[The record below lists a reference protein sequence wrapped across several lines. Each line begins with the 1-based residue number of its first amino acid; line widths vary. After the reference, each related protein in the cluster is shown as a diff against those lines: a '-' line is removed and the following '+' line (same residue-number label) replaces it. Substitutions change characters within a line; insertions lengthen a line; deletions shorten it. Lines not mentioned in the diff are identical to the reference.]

1 MRLRRDPTIF
11 ATTVILAVGVP
22 IGAASFVGSKTSAL
36 ADHLGAAA
44 GVTATIGTVD
54 ADLTARIRLSDVRIG
69 QLFAADSIEASVALD
84 SLLSGQLGA
93 DEIRVANPHVAVEVD
108 RTGDSDLARV
118 VRRLAKSGHSS
129 HGGPRLRRIV
139 VSSGTLVAHIPGLG
153 EVTADGVELVPDEG
167 GVRVITGPLHI
178 KGTLGHGDHELH
190 GELSLERS
198 SAEVALP
205 HVKFGRV
212 LAVAGTGELTSE
224 RATIPLRDVSIGRL
238 ATGGSLELRAAL
250 DDGGLPRHIAIEI
263 APPTPD
269 GELGITLRGEH
280 LPLRAFATLA
290 PHGVILD
297 DAHAT
302 GSLTIHRAGATTS
315 LAIDGSLDG
324 ARLEHHLIGTA
335 PIAIAG
341 TLRGTLTL
349 APDAITADRL
359 ALDIGAAHWTA
370 TGTVKRGQPVTANLD
385 LALQTAPCNDLLASV
400 PPEIRGPLDGMAMTG
415 SFGGRAHLGLDLAK
429 PAGEGV
435 DLELDLDNRC
445 TVTAEPPAA
454 DVSSLALPSDQPFAD
469 GTHAKVGKGLPNWAE
484 LRTLPGYLPA
494 AFVSAE
500 DGRFYDHHGFDT
512 TQIGKSLEIDLRD
525 KKLARGGSTIS
536 QQLVKNAFLA
546 QRRSLDRKI
555 QEAILT
561 WRLEARLDKKTIL
574 ERYLN
579 IIELGPHIFGVGAAA
594 HHWFG
599 LPASALD
606 LHQAAFLA
614 ALTSEPRTMSRRVRH
629 AGGIDT
635 DSAIRVDVILHAM
648 LRDGAIDRAQLD
660 HAKELPLHFAPA
672 ALKAD

>member
-1 MRLRRDPTIF
+1 M
-11 ATTVILAVGVP
+11 
-22 IGAASFVGSKTSAL
+22 
-36 ADHLGAAA
+36 
-44 GVTATIGTVD
+44 
-54 ADLTARIRLSDVRIG
+54 
-69 QLFAADSIEASVALD
+69 
-84 SLLSGQLGA
+84 
-93 DEIRVANPHVAVEVD
+93 
-108 RTGDSDLARV
+108 
-118 VRRLAKSGHSS
+118 
-129 HGGPRLRRIV
+129 
-139 VSSGTLVAHIPGLG
+139 
-153 EVTADGVELVPDEG
+153 
-167 GVRVITGPLHI
+167 ITGPLHI

-190 GELSLERS
+190 GELALERS

-212 LAVAGTGELTSE
+212 LAVAGSGELTSE

-269 GELGITLRGEH
+269 GELAVTLRGEH

-302 GSLTIHRAGATTS
+302 GALTIRRTGSTTS
-315 LAIDGSLDG
+315 LVIDGSLDG

-349 APDAITADRL
+349 APDAITADRI

-370 TGTVKRGQPVTANLD
+370 TGTVKRGQPTTANLD
-385 LALQTAPCNDLLASV
+385 LALQTAPCNDLLASL

-415 SFGGRAHLGLDLAK
+415 NFGGRAHLGLDLAK

-435 DLELDLDNRC
+435 DLQLDLDNRC

-454 DVSSLALPSDQPFAD
+454 DVSTLATASDQPFAD

-484 LRTLPGYLPA
+484 LRALPGYLPA

-579 IIELGPHIFGVGAAA
+579 IIELGPHIFGIGAAA

-614 ALTSEPRTMSRRVRH
+614 ALTSEPRSMSRRVRH

-660 HAKELPLHFAPA
+660 RAKELPLHFAAA
-672 ALKAD
+672 ALSKSDQ